1 MNPETLLAALLF
13 ALVSWHLWQRN
24 LAHMVAWIVI
34 IYLVG
39 VEVARLTS
47 MVALLVAI
55 AGLYMITQVTKNS
68 WENFENETE
77 EKPSKKKEEESKP
90 EPAPPKTSDP
100 HVDVGTT
107 ILHAYR
113 NLSPEQ
119 IGGMRRDTKELLG
132 LQKELMG
139 SLSEMKP
146 AIEQGAEL
154 LKTFSTFFG
163 KPGEDGAAPPGL

>member
-1 MNPETLLAALLF
+1 MKLETVLAGILLALVVAHLLKRRLGSIIVWLGLAIVF
-13 ALVSWHLWQRN
+13 ASYGLKLGHL
-24 LAHMVAWIVI
+24 MSVVTGIIV
-34 IYLVG
+34 
-39 VEVARLTS
+39 
-47 MVALLVAI
+47 LLVISNLTA
-55 AGLYMITQVTKNS
+55 TT
-68 WENFENETE
+68 WEGFEDEVPKE
-77 EKPSKKKEEESKP
+77 EKEKNPA
-90 EPAPPKTSDP
+90 PAPPKTSDP

-113 NLSPEQ
+113 NLTPEQ
-119 IGGMRRDTKELLG
+119 IGGMRRDTRELLE

-163 KPGEDGAAPPGL
+163 EQQ

>member
-1 MNPETLLAALLF
+1 MDTLIAGLLF
-13 ALVSWHLWQRN
+13 LI
-24 LAHMVAWIVI
+24 VA
-34 IYLVG
+34 IYLVQRRVG
-39 VEVARLTS
+39 HMIVWVILAYILAHYLGKLSHTTS
-47 MVALLVAI
+47 VI
-55 AGLYMITQVTKNS
+55 AGLVGIYVICQITKNTY
-68 WENFENETE
+68 EGFEE
-77 EKPSKKKEEESKP
+77 EEEDKPKKKESP
-90 EPAPPKTSDP
+90 EPAPPKTDDP

-119 IGGMRRDTKELLG
+119 IGGMRRDTKELMG

-154 LKTFSTFFG
+154 LKTFSQFFG
-163 KPGEDGAAPPGL
+163 KNE

>member
-1 MNPETLLAALLF
+1 MNKIDF
-13 ALVSWHLWQRN
+13 LVGLIISIGVVSVLIQRN
-24 LAHMVAWIVI
+24 LYSFIAWYFLGMLITFHTPFVTGKS
-34 IYLVG
+34 YTT
-39 VEVARLTS
+39 A
-47 MVALLVAI
+47 AI
-55 AGLYMITQVTKNS
+55 AGTVLLFLMGKIYGNV
-68 WENFENETE
+68 EGFENEE
-77 EKPSKKKEEESKP
+77 DSKNP
-90 EPAPPKTSDP
+90 NPAPPKTSDP

-113 NLSPEQ
+113 NLTPEQ
-119 IGGMRRDTKELLG
+119 IGGMRRDTKELLT

-163 KPGEDGAAPPGL
+163 DQQNA

>member
-1 MNPETLLAALLF
+1 MKLGNALAILLF
-13 ALVSWHLWQRN
+13 AGTCYYLIKKNVSHLIAWQ
-24 LAHMVAWIVI
+24 VVTYIVGREV
-34 IYLVG
+34 LHLSNFLSVVLG
-39 VEVARLTS
+39 V
-47 MVALLVAI
+47 I
-55 AGLYMITQVTKNS
+55 GLYVIMTVTVQT
-68 WENFENETE
+68 WEGFDDVVLA
-77 EKPSKKKEEESKP
+77 ESGKDP
-90 EPAPPKTSDP
+90 EPTTPKSREPIHQP

-119 IGGMRRDTKELLG
+119 IGGMRRDTKELMA

-154 LKTFSTFFG
+154 LKTFSQFFG
-163 KPGEDGAAPPGL
+163 KPGEDAQ

>member
-1 MNPETLLAALLF
+1 
-13 ALVSWHLWQRN
+13 
-24 LAHMVAWIVI
+24 MVAWVAL

-39 VEVARLTS
+39 TEAGGLSHTVAVL
-47 MVALLVAI
+47 
-55 AGLYMITQVTKNS
+55 AGIVGIYLISMITRET
-68 WENFENETE
+68 FENE
-77 EKPSKKKEEESKP
+77 KKKEEAGEEKSE
-90 EPAPPKTSDP
+90 EPSAAPPKTSDP
-100 HVDVGTT
+100 HVDIGTT

-113 NLSPEQ
+113 NLTPEQ
-119 IGGMRRDTKELLG
+119 IGGMRRDTKELMA

-163 KPGEDGAAPPGL
+163 KPE

>member
-1 MNPETLLAALLF
+1 MKLETVL
-13 ALVSWHLWQRN
+13 
-24 LAHMVAWIVI
+24 
-34 IYLVG
+34 
-39 VEVARLTS
+39 
-47 MVALLVAI
+47 
-55 AGLYMITQVTKNS
+55 AGLLLSFVIAHLLKRRLESVLIWLGLAIVFASYGLGMGHLMSVVFGIVVLWGLCMITAKT
-68 WENFENETE
+68 WEGFEDEVPGKQKE
-77 EKPSKKKEEESKP
+77 QKSESPS
-90 EPAPPKTSDP
+90 PAPPKTSDP

-113 NLSPEQ
+113 NLTPEQ
-119 IGGMRRDTKELLG
+119 IGGMRRDTRELLE

-163 KPGEDGAAPPGL
+163 DSGPQ

>member
-1 MNPETLLAALLF
+1 M
-13 ALVSWHLWQRN
+13 
-24 LAHMVAWIVI
+24 
-34 IYLVG
+34 YLVC
-39 VEVARLTS
+39 
-47 MVALLVAI
+47 LV
-55 AGLYMITQVTKNS
+55 TQST
-68 WENFENETE
+68 WEGFENEE
-77 EKPSKKKEEESKP
+77 ESEKPN
-90 EPAPPKTSDP
+90 PAPPKTSDP

-113 NLSPEQ
+113 NLTPEQ
-119 IGGMRRDTKELLG
+119 IGGMRRDTRELLE

-163 KPGEDGAAPPGL
+163 DSGGQPPM

>member
-1 MNPETLLAALLF
+1 MKLETAVAGILLSLVAAHLLKRRLGSVLIWLGLAITF
-13 ALVSWHLWQRN
+13 AAHGLGLGHL
-24 LAHMVAWIVI
+24 MSVVFGIV
-34 IYLVG
+34 VVWG
-39 VEVARLTS
+39 VS
-47 MVALLVAI
+47 MVTAK
-55 AGLYMITQVTKNS
+55 T
-68 WENFENETE
+68 WEGFEDEVPE
-77 EKPSKKKEEESKP
+77 HEKKEEKRDSP
-90 EPAPPKTSDP
+90 SPAPPKTGEP

-119 IGGMRRDTKELLG
+119 IGGMRRDTRELLE

-163 KPGEDGAAPPGL
+163 DQQQVM